1 MSPTHEAKLLTRALL
16 RDPRIGIDRLR
27 RGIGVLRAMIV
38 LRDCQRGPLV
48 HAGGRM
54 RIEADGDIEIGE
66 RVQFV
71 AGMFTSELC
80 CARGA
85 KLTIGA
91 RSVFNYGISL
101 RAVRSISIGDG
112 CLVGSLVHIRD
123 KAGERVAPVVVG
135 NDVWIAH
142 RACIEPGV
150 TIGDGCIVSAGS
162 VVTTDIP
169 AGFMAIGN
177 PATAFPI
184 QAMAGTFQRPAA

>member
-135 NDVWIAH
+135 NDVWIA
-142 RACIEPGV
+142 
-150 TIGDGCIVSAGS
+150 CIVSAGS